1 MKISYRVDESVT
13 VWRSSVVRGNKSMT
27 GDLGVPR
34 GGGGCAQESDN
45 WQPKVTE
52 GTIDIV
58 QDKVNRHLLEC

>member
-1 MKISYRVDESVT
+1 
-13 VWRSSVVRGNKSMT
+13 MT

-34 GGGGCAQESDN
+34 GGCAQESDN

-58 QDKVNRHLLEC
+58 QDKVNRHLLER

>member
-34 GGGGCAQESDN
+34 GGGDVRR
-45 WQPKVTE
+45 KVTT
-52 GTIDIV
+52 GNL
-58 QDKVNRHLLEC
+58 K